1 MSDGRGASALQQPQ
15 PEPALQRLRAM
26 TASDL
31 DAVMAIETRAYDF
44 PWSRGNFADSINAG
58 NVAQVLADA
67 DGALLGYFIAMPGV
81 EEMHLLNLAV
91 EPLLQGRGLGAVLL
105 DAVLLAALRYGAR
118 VLWLEVRPSN
128 PRAGALYA
136 RFGLHP
142 VARRRDYY
150 PALDASGNRC
160 REDAIVMSAAVDA
173 LCRRRGV
180 G

>member
-1 MSDGRGASALQQPQ
+1 MNDPRSG
-15 PEPALQRLRAM
+15 PALPVAAQQHLRAM
-26 TASDL
+26 TGSDL

-44 PWSRGNFADSINAG
+44 PWSRGNFADSIDARY
-58 NVAQVLADA
+58 VAQVLAEA
-67 DGALLGYFIAMPGV
+67 DGALLGYFIAMPGI

-91 EPLLQGRGLGAVLL
+91 EPLMQGRGLGAVLL
-105 DAVLLAALRYGAR
+105 DAVLLAALQHRAK

-128 PRAGALYA
+128 ARGLSLYA

-150 PALDASGNRC
+150 PALDAAGARC
-160 REDAIVMSAAVDA
+160 REDAIVMSAPVEA

-180 G
+180 R